1 MPDVDIDFFDRD
13 GVLKLFKHTPA
24 SIIKDDKIEK
34 HKTGVY
40 FHAIPSD
47 PINGY
52 ATLDYKKAEDR
63 GYFKID
69 CLNVNI
75 YKNVKSEQELVELM
89 IEEPDWDMLKD
100 PKVVEN
106 LFHLNSHYNI
116 VSKLEPKNI
125 EQLAA
130 VLAIIRPAKRGLM
143 YKDWTDILKEVWV
156 KPTDGSYFFK
166 KSHAVAYAHAIVV
179 QLNLIK
185 KDSLFSATGVTN
197 GYLLNGIKKKGNIFI
212 THSLIIST
220 KNKKIEFKKSEFR
233 I

>member
-24 SIIKDDKIEK
+24 SIIKDNKIEK

-143 YKDWTDILKEVWV
+143 YKDWTEILKEVWV

-185 KDSLFSATGVTN
+185 KDKYSFSATQET
-197 GYLLNGIKKKGNIFI
+197 
-212 THSLIIST
+212 
-220 KNKKIEFKKSEFR
+220 
-233 I
+233 

>member
-24 SIIKDDKIEK
+24 SIIKDNKIEK

-100 PKVVEN
+100 TKVVEN
-106 LFHLNSHYNI
+106 LFHLNGHYNI

-185 KDSLFSATGVTN
+185 KDKYSFSAKQET
-197 GYLLNGIKKKGNIFI
+197 
-212 THSLIIST
+212 
-220 KNKKIEFKKSEFR
+220 
-233 I
+233 

>member
-13 GVLKLFKHTPA
+13 GTLKLFKHAPA

-40 FHAIPSD
+40 FHAVPTHPVTGHS
-47 PINGY
+47 
-52 ATLDYKKAEDR
+52 TLDYKKAEER

-75 YKNVKSEQELVELM
+75 YKNIKSEQELVELM
-89 IEEPDWDMLKD
+89 IEEPDWNMLKD
-100 PKVVEN
+100 PKIVEN
-106 LFHLNSHYNI
+106 LFHLNSHFNI

-143 YKDWTDILKEVWV
+143 YKNWVDILKEVWV

-179 QLNLIK
+179 QMNLIK
-185 KDSLFSATGVTN
+185 KDKYSFSATKET
-197 GYLLNGIKKKGNIFI
+197 
-212 THSLIIST
+212 
-220 KNKKIEFKKSEFR
+220 
-233 I
+233 

>member
-13 GVLKLFKHTPA
+13 GTLKLFKHAPA

-40 FHAIPSD
+40 FHAVPTH
-47 PINGY
+47 PITGHS
-52 ATLDYKKAEDR
+52 TLDYKKAEDR

-75 YKNVKSEQELVELM
+75 YKNIKSEQELVELM
-89 IEEPDWDMLKD
+89 IEEPDWDILKD

-106 LFHLNSHYNI
+106 LFHLNSHFNI

-143 YKDWTDILKEVWV
+143 YKNWVDILKEVWV

-179 QLNLIK
+179 QMNLIRK
-185 KDSLFSATGVTN
+185 AKYSFSATQET
-197 GYLLNGIKKKGNIFI
+197 
-212 THSLIIST
+212 
-220 KNKKIEFKKSEFR
+220 
-233 I
+233 

>member
-13 GVLKLFKHTPA
+13 GTLKLFKHAPA

-40 FHAIPSD
+40 FHAVPTH
-47 PINGY
+47 PITGHS
-52 ATLDYKKAEDR
+52 TLDYKKAEER

-75 YKNVKSEQELVELM
+75 YKNIKSEQELVELM
-89 IEEPDWDMLKD
+89 IEEPDWDILKD

-106 LFHLNSHYNI
+106 LFHLNSHFNI

-143 YKDWTDILKEVWV
+143 YKNWVDILKEVWL

-166 KSHAVAYAHAIVV
+166 KSHAIAYAHAIIV
-179 QLNLIK
+179 QMNLLK
-185 KDSLFSATGVTN
+185 RDKYNFSATKET
-197 GYLLNGIKKKGNIFI
+197 
-212 THSLIIST
+212 
-220 KNKKIEFKKSEFR
+220 
-233 I
+233 

>member
-13 GVLKLFKHTPA
+13 GTLKLFKHAPA

-40 FHAIPSD
+40 FHAVPTH
-47 PINGY
+47 PITGHS
-52 ATLDYKKAEDR
+52 TLDYKKAEER

-75 YKNVKSEQELVELM
+75 YKDIKSEQELVELM
-89 IEEPDWDMLKD
+89 IKEPDWNMLKD
-100 PKVVEN
+100 PKIVEN
-106 LFHLNSHYNI
+106 LFHLNSHFNI

-143 YKDWTDILKEVWV
+143 YKNWVDILKEVWV

-179 QLNLIK
+179 QMNLIA
-185 KDSLFSATGVTN
+185 KDKYSFSATQET
-197 GYLLNGIKKKGNIFI
+197 
-212 THSLIIST
+212 
-220 KNKKIEFKKSEFR
+220 
-233 I
+233 

>member
-106 LFHLNSHYNI
+106 LFHLNGHYNI

-143 YKDWTDILKEVWV
+143 YKDWKDILKEVWV

-166 KSHAVAYAHAIVV
+166 KSHAVAYAQAIVV
-179 QLNLIK
+179 QMNLIK
-185 KDSLFSATGVTN
+185 RDKYSFSAKQET
-197 GYLLNGIKKKGNIFI
+197 
-212 THSLIIST
+212 
-220 KNKKIEFKKSEFR
+220 
-233 I
+233 

>member
-24 SIIKDDKIEK
+24 TIIKEDKTEK

-40 FHAIPSD
+40 FHAVPEHPVTGHSS
-47 PINGY
+47 
-52 ATLDYKKAEDR
+52 LDYKKAEDR

-89 IEEPDWDMLKD
+89 IQEPDWDMLKD
-100 PKVVEN
+100 ATVVDQ
-106 LFHLNSHYNI
+106 LFHLNGHFNI
-116 VSKLEPKNI
+116 VNKLEPKTI

-143 YKDWTDILKEVWV
+143 YKDWVDIMKEVWV

-166 KSHAVAYAHAIVV
+166 KSHAIAYAQAIVV
-179 QLNLIK
+179 QMNLIAKAKYSFDAQSKEKEDFPK
-185 KDSLFSATGVTN
+185 KT
-197 GYLLNGIKKKGNIFI
+197 
-212 THSLIIST
+212 
-220 KNKKIEFKKSEFR
+220 
-233 I
+233 

>member
-13 GVLKLFKHTPA
+13 GTLKLFKHAPA

-40 FHAIPSD
+40 FHAVPTHPVTGHS
-47 PINGY
+47 
-52 ATLDYKKAEDR
+52 TLDYKKAEDR

-75 YKNVKSEQELVELM
+75 YKNIKSEQELVELM

-100 PKVVEN
+100 PKIVEN
-106 LFHLNSHYNI
+106 LFHLNGHFNI

-143 YKDWTDILKEVWV
+143 YKNWVDILKEVWL

-179 QLNLIK
+179 QMNLIK
-185 KDSLFSATGVTN
+185 RDKYSFSATQET
-197 GYLLNGIKKKGNIFI
+197 
-212 THSLIIST
+212 
-220 KNKKIEFKKSEFR
+220 
-233 I
+233 

>member
-24 SIIKDDKIEK
+24 SIIKDNKIEK

-185 KDSLFSATGVTN
+185 KDKYSFSAKQET
-197 GYLLNGIKKKGNIFI
+197 
-212 THSLIIST
+212 
-220 KNKKIEFKKSEFR
+220 
-233 I
+233 

>member
-13 GVLKLFKHTPA
+13 GPLKLFKHTPA

-40 FHAIPSD
+40 FHAVPTHPVTGHS
-47 PINGY
+47 
-52 ATLDYKKAEDR
+52 TLDYKKAEER

-75 YKNVKSEQELVELM
+75 YKNIKSEQELVELM

-106 LFHLNSHYNI
+106 LFHLNSHFNI

-143 YKDWTDILKEVWV
+143 YKNWVDILKEVWV

-179 QLNLIK
+179 QMNLIK
-185 KDSLFSATGVTN
+185 KDKYSFSATQET
-197 GYLLNGIKKKGNIFI
+197 
-212 THSLIIST
+212 
-220 KNKKIEFKKSEFR
+220 
-233 I
+233 

>member
-13 GVLKLFKHTPA
+13 GTLKLFKHAPA

-40 FHAIPSD
+40 FHAVPTH
-47 PINGY
+47 PITGHS
-52 ATLDYKKAEDR
+52 TLDYKKAEDR
-63 GYFKID
+63 GHFKID

-75 YKNVKSEQELVELM
+75 YKNIKSEQELVELM
-89 IEEPDWDMLKD
+89 IEEPDWNMLKD
-100 PKVVEN
+100 PKIVEN
-106 LFHLNSHYNI
+106 LFHLNSHFNI

-130 VLAIIRPAKRGLM
+130 VLAIIRPAKRHLM
-143 YKDWTDILKEVWV
+143 YKEWKDILTDVWV

-179 QLNLIK
+179 QMNLIK
-185 KDSLFSATGVTN
+185 KDKYSFSATKET
-197 GYLLNGIKKKGNIFI
+197 
-212 THSLIIST
+212 
-220 KNKKIEFKKSEFR
+220 
-233 I
+233 

>member
-1 MPDVDIDFFDRD
+1 MEQRVLMPDVDIDFFDRD
-13 GVLKLFKHTPA
+13 GTLKLFKHAPA

-40 FHAIPSD
+40 FHAVPTHPVTGHS
-47 PINGY
+47 
-52 ATLDYKKAEDR
+52 TLDYKKAEER

-75 YKNVKSEQELVELM
+75 YKNIKSEQELVELM

-106 LFHLNSHYNI
+106 LFHLNSHFNI

-130 VLAIIRPAKRGLM
+130 VLAIIRPAKRHLM
-143 YKDWTDILKEVWV
+143 YKEWKDILTDVWV

-179 QLNLIK
+179 QMNLI
-185 KDSLFSATGVTN
+185 G
-197 GYLLNGIKKKGNIFI
+197 
-212 THSLIIST
+212 
-220 KNKKIEFKKSEFR
+220 R
-233 I
+233 IPK

>member
-13 GVLKLFKHTPA
+13 GTLKLFKHAPA

-40 FHAIPSD
+40 FHAVPTHPVTGHS
-47 PINGY
+47 
-52 ATLDYKKAEDR
+52 TLDYKKAEDR

-75 YKNVKSEQELVELM
+75 YKNIKSEQELVELM
-89 IEEPDWDMLKD
+89 IEEPDWNMLKD
-100 PKVVEN
+100 PKIVEN
-106 LFHLNSHYNI
+106 LFHLNSHFNI

-143 YKDWTDILKEVWV
+143 YKNWVDILKEVWI
-156 KPTDGSYFFK
+156 KPNDGSYFFK

-179 QLNLIK
+179 QMNLIA
-185 KDSLFSATGVTN
+185 KDKYSFSATQET
-197 GYLLNGIKKKGNIFI
+197 
-212 THSLIIST
+212 
-220 KNKKIEFKKSEFR
+220 
-233 I
+233 

>member
-24 SIIKDDKIEK
+24 SIIKDNKIEK

-40 FHAIPSD
+40 FHAIPSE

-52 ATLDYKKAEDR
+52 STLDYKKAEER

-89 IEEPDWDMLKD
+89 IEEPDCDMLKD
-100 PKVVEN
+100 PKLVEN
-106 LFHLNSHYNI
+106 LFHLNGHYNI

-143 YKDWTDILKEVWV
+143 YKDWKEILKEVWV
-156 KPTDGSYFFK
+156 KPTDGSYFF
-166 KSHAVAYAHAIVV
+166 
-179 QLNLIK
+179 
-185 KDSLFSATGVTN
+185 
-197 GYLLNGIKKKGNIFI
+197 
-212 THSLIIST
+212 
-220 KNKKIEFKKSEFR
+220 
-233 I
+233 

>member
-13 GVLKLFKHTPA
+13 GTLKLFKHAPA

-40 FHAIPSD
+40 FHAVPTHPVTGHS
-47 PINGY
+47 
-52 ATLDYKKAEDR
+52 TLDYKKAEER

-75 YKNVKSEQELVELM
+75 YKNIKSEQELVELM
-89 IEEPDWDMLKD
+89 IKEPDWNMLKD

-106 LFHLNSHYNI
+106 LFHLNSHFNI

-143 YKDWTDILKEVWV
+143 YKNWADILKEVWV

-179 QLNLIK
+179 QMNLIA
-185 KDSLFSATGVTN
+185 KDKYSFSATQET
-197 GYLLNGIKKKGNIFI
+197 
-212 THSLIIST
+212 
-220 KNKKIEFKKSEFR
+220 
-233 I
+233 

>member
-13 GVLKLFKHTPA
+13 GTLKLFKHAPA

-40 FHAIPSD
+40 FHAVPTH
-47 PINGY
+47 PITGHS
-52 ATLDYKKAEDR
+52 TLDYKKAEER

-75 YKNVKSEQELVELM
+75 YKNIKSEQELVELM
-89 IEEPDWDMLKD
+89 IEEPDWNMLKD
-100 PKVVEN
+100 PKIVEN
-106 LFHLNSHYNI
+106 LFHLNSHFNI

-130 VLAIIRPAKRGLM
+130 VLAIIRPAKRHLM
-143 YKDWTDILKEVWV
+143 YKEWKDILTDVWV

-179 QLNLIK
+179 QMNLVK
-185 KDSLFSATGVTN
+185 KDKYNFSATKET
-197 GYLLNGIKKKGNIFI
+197 
-212 THSLIIST
+212 
-220 KNKKIEFKKSEFR
+220 
-233 I
+233 

>member
-24 SIIKDDKIEK
+24 SMIKDGEIVK

-40 FHAIPSD
+40 FHAVPTD
-47 PINGY
+47 PINKQS
-52 ATLDYKKAEDR
+52 TFDYKKAEER

-69 CLNVNI
+69 CLNVSI
-75 YKNVKSEQELVELM
+75 YKNIKSEQELVELM
-89 IEEPDWDMLKD
+89 IKDPDWDMLKD
-100 PKVVEN
+100 QKIVDQ
-106 LFHLNSHYNI
+106 LFHLNGHYNI

-143 YKDWTDILKEVWV
+143 YKDWINILKEVWI

-179 QLNLIK
+179 QMNLIK
-185 KDSLFSATGVTN
+185 RDKYSFSATQET
-197 GYLLNGIKKKGNIFI
+197 
-212 THSLIIST
+212 
-220 KNKKIEFKKSEFR
+220 
-233 I
+233 